1 MSIFSAQIDAPWAL
15 NDIYEMCKN
24 AMFDIVD
31 WVKELWDFLYSP
43 LSVFGIDTGYSLFEI
58 LLGSGVSILIAFLT
72 AKVVVGII
80 KTII

>member
-1 MSIFSAQIDAPWAL
+1 MSIFSVQIDAPWAL